1 MDSATPPAAGSVPK
15 AQLQDIVEAVIKSRT
30 AVRAFAPTPVP
41 EGTLREI
48 LEIARHAPSNSNTQP
63 WFVHLL
69 HGEPKR
75 RFSQAVT
82 RSHEEDALPPSAHFP
97 DDLPAPCKDRQADFG
112 TRYYKVLGIDRDDL
126 ESRYRQTARN
136 FCFFDAPVGLIF
148 SIDKRL
154 TKHSWLDFGLFL
166 QTLMLVAKS
175 RGLDTCPQV
184 SFVRHEPVIRD
195 FLNLPATQTVACGMS
210 MGYAQT
216 DAPVNRL
223 AMPRAEVHQFA
234 TFWGFGD
241 GCG

>member
-175 RGLDTCPQV
+175 RGLDTCPQAA
-184 SFVRHEPVIRD
+184 FAQYPVTIRR
-195 FLNLPATQTVACGMS
+195 LLGLPADEVVVCGMAI
-210 MGYAQT
+210 GYADQ
-216 DAPVNRL
+216 DAPENALRTSRVPAR
-223 AMPRAEVHQFA
+223 EFA
-234 TFWGFGD
+234 TFAGFSD
-241 GCG
+241 